1 LSARRYD
8 EALAAYQH
16 GLSLRP
22 RNPAWA
28 GASGPG
34 IYYAR
39 GDFEK
44 TRAVCEGVGE
54 AVKDFQDCLAL
65 AYHKLGRQADAETA
79 LARFKALQGNAG
91 AYGYATIYAQWG
103 DTPKALEWL
112 ETALQLRDP
121 QLIDLKTDPL
131 LDPLRKEP
139 RFQAIER
146 ELNFPNRVVPDAL
159 AKDTAQLRSFGRPLP
174 GVLPALDKWRLAG
187 RLQPVARDGKSS
199 NAFLTSRQNR
209 G

>member
-1 LSARRYD
+1 MS
-8 EALAAYQH
+8 
-16 GLSLRP
+16 
-22 RNPAWA
+22 
-28 GASGPG
+28 
-34 IYYAR
+34 
-39 GDFEK
+39 
-44 TRAVCEGVGE
+44 AVCEGVGE

-103 DTPKALEWL
+103 NTSKALEWL
-112 ETALQLRDP
+112 ETGLQLRDAN
-121 QLIDLKTDPL
+121 LILLKTDPL

-139 RFQAIER
+139 RFKAIER
-146 ELNFPNRVVPDAL
+146 ELNFPSRVLPDAL
-159 AKDTAQLRSFGRPLP
+159 AKDTAQSRSFGCQLS

-187 RLQPVARDGKSS
+187 RLQPVGRDGKSS
-199 NAFLTSRQNR
+199 SCFLTPRQPQ